1 MKSLQYFCC
10 FLFLLGLV
18 YFIHPASSANDDY
31 TPCNGSI
38 AECNEED
45 EKLMGSEISQ
55 RFLAQQKSI
64 SYGALNKNQP
74 VCNGGSNGEAYS
86 KSGGCLPPP
95 SNPETRGCSK
105 YYRYTVLSSSPPI
118 HSLPL
123 LLAPKKLKQ
132 RAKLRRVDV
141 QGLQASSSVRHVQ
154 GQRGGAL
161 HHMQLQYPLGQPARP
176 LPRAQSGGAFL

>member
-1 MKSLQYFCC
+1 MMYEVQNVNYLMNEIDPFFQLKKVGRVETALELETSSNMKSLQYFCC

-55 RFLAQQKSI
+55 RFLAQKKSI

-74 VCNGGSNGEAYS
+74 VCNGGSSGEAYS

-95 SNPETRGCSK
+95 SNPQTRGCSK
-105 YYRYTVLSSSPPI
+105 YYRCRTGS
-118 HSLPL
+118 
-123 LLAPKKLKQ
+123 
-132 RAKLRRVDV
+132 
-141 QGLQASSSVRHVQ
+141 
-154 GQRGGAL
+154 
-161 HHMQLQYPLGQPARP
+161 
-176 LPRAQSGGAFL
+176 

>member
-1 MKSLQYFCC
+1 MKEIDPFFQLKKVGRVETTLELETSSKMKSLQYFCR

-31 TPCNGSI
+31 TPRNGSI
-38 AECNEED
+38 AECNEAD

-105 YYRYTVLSSSPPI
+105 YYRCRTGS
-118 HSLPL
+118 
-123 LLAPKKLKQ
+123 
-132 RAKLRRVDV
+132 
-141 QGLQASSSVRHVQ
+141 
-154 GQRGGAL
+154 
-161 HHMQLQYPLGQPARP
+161 
-176 LPRAQSGGAFL
+176 

>member
-1 MKSLQYFCC
+1 MKEIDPFFQLKKVGRVETTLELETSSKMKSLQYFCR

-18 YFIHPASSANDDY
+18 CFIHPASSANDDY

-38 AECNEED
+38 AECNEAD
-45 EKLMGSEISQ
+45 EKLMGSEISK

-105 YYRYTVLSSSPPI
+105 YYRCRTGS
-118 HSLPL
+118 
-123 LLAPKKLKQ
+123 
-132 RAKLRRVDV
+132 
-141 QGLQASSSVRHVQ
+141 
-154 GQRGGAL
+154 
-161 HHMQLQYPLGQPARP
+161 
-176 LPRAQSGGAFL
+176 

>member
-86 KSGGCLPPP
+86 KSGD
-95 SNPETRGCSK
+95 
-105 YYRYTVLSSSPPI
+105 TVLSSSPPI